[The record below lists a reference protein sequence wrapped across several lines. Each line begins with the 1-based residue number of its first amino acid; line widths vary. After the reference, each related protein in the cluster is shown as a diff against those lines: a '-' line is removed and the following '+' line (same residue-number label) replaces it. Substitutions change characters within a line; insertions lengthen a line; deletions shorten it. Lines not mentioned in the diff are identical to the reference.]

1 MGAQQRVYRQRI
13 RSVQA
18 TKKITRAMELIA
30 ASRVVK
36 AREAVAKSTPYAV
49 ALTRAV
55 SSVASSTSDIDHALT
70 TERENVKRAGVL
82 IVTADRGLAGS
93 YSVNAMKEAQQL
105 ITKLEHEGKEVV
117 PYLVG
122 RKGVSYYKFRRR
134 EYEAEWTGFT
144 DSPKFENAEEIGER
158 LTADFHAGA
167 EGGGVDELHVV
178 YTEFQSMVTQ
188 QARVIRLLPLEVAEG
203 QLDLDGDGYEE
214 TYGVDTNGDGYV
226 DTANYDTNGDG
237 YTDVQ
242 LTDTNGDGYADI
254 ELQDTNG
261 DGYAD
266 VEHYD
271 TDGDHQQLEPGMTLT
286 VEPMINI
293 GEEDVIQLD
302 DGWTVM
308 TRDGSLSAQW
318 EHTLLVTETGVEVLT
333 ARSNEDLGFL
343 NA

>member
-82 IVTADRGLAGS
+82 IVTADRGLAGA
-93 YSVNAMKEAQQL
+93 YAVNAMKEAQQL

-203 QLDLDGDGYEE
+203 QLDLDGDGKPDGPLPLYDFEPNAE
-214 TYGVDTNGDGYV
+214 GVLDALLPKYV
-226 DTANYDTNGDG
+226 
-237 YTDVQ
+237 
-242 LTDTNGDGYADI
+242 
-254 ELQDTNG
+254 
-261 DGYAD
+261 
-266 VEHYD
+266 
-271 TDGDHQQLEPGMTLT
+271 
-286 VEPMINI
+286 
-293 GEEDVIQLD
+293 
-302 DGWTVM
+302 
-308 TRDGSLSAQW
+308 
-318 EHTLLVTETGVEVLT
+318 T
-333 ARSNEDLGFL
+333 ARIF
-343 NA
+343 NALLQSAASELAARQRAMKSATDNATELIKTYTRLANQARQAEITQEISEIVGGASALADAS